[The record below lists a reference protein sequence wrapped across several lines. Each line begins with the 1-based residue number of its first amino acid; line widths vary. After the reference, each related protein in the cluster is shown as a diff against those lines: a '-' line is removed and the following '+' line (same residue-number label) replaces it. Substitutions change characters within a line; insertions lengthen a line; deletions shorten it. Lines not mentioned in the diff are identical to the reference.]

1 MEAVGR
7 KGRETSPSEPIRGT
21 EWSHS
26 LRGRCGGRGRVR
38 CLVRKVP
45 YQAKRVQ
52 RTKEKNKHKLGKGE
66 RWNGRGGAEQSRSE
80 TIVPRVRSLSRNGKR
95 IHTVWHAIARV

>member
-1 MEAVGR
+1 MEVVGR

-52 RTKEKNKHKLGKGE
+52 RTKEKNNTNSERGSRGMVEVGPNNRGASPPKPMLGSKSS
-66 RWNGRGGAEQSRSE
+66 Q
-80 TIVPRVRSLSRNGKR
+80 PGK
-95 IHTVWHAIARV
+95 TK

>member
-1 MEAVGR
+1 MSLNGPWRR
-7 KGRETSPSEPIRGT
+7 KSPKVSSVKEWWWMVLSPPKSMPGVEGARFALRRWRRADGSGGSEGEGNGSIKPIPGI

-26 LRGRCGGRGRVR
+26 LRGQQGGGGRVR

-52 RTKEKNKHKLGKGE
+52 RTKE
-66 RWNGRGGAEQSRSE
+66 
-80 TIVPRVRSLSRNGKR
+80 
-95 IHTVWHAIARV
+95 

>member
-1 MEAVGR
+1 MEVVGR

-52 RTKEKNKHKLGKGE
+52 RTKEKKKNTNSEKGSGGMVEVGPNNRGASPPKPMLGS
-66 RWNGRGGAEQSRSE
+66 QSSQ
-80 TIVPRVRSLSRNGKR
+80 PGK
-95 IHTVWHAIARV
+95 TK

>member
-1 MEAVGR
+1 MEVVGR

-52 RTKEKNKHKLGKGE
+52 RTKEKKKTQTRK
-66 RWNGRGGAEQSRSE
+66 RGAVE
-80 TIVPRVRSLSRNGKR
+80 
-95 IHTVWHAIARV
+95 W